1 MKASETNF
9 QTLIEGAKQ
18 YVVPLFQRPYSWQK
32 KQWQELLADL
42 NDLYDNESTNTH
54 FIGSIVT
61 MPTLL
66 KPENVTPYLLID
78 GQQRLTTI
86 FILLI
91 LLRDLARAEGK
102 RLGDKIHDTLLTN
115 QYVDDLE
122 HFKLLPTQQDRDA
135 FLGLIKQSKE
145 LSHSSAIVECYMF
158 FKQHIRKL
166 DLEKLN
172 QVITNR
178 LAVVSIILESD
189 DNPYIVFE
197 SLNAKGLSLTQ
208 ADLIRNYFFMKIDL
222 NQQEM
227 IYHDYWLPMQEALGE
242 SLTDFMRHYL
252 ASDGVIVKKDEV
264 YLVLKQKVDKHKD
277 AFAELNRIKQF
288 SDYYEKIINP
298 EKENNL
304 EIRDAITRIKCLK
317 ITVLYPFLLNCYHS
331 YVEENLS
338 TNKFL
343 DILATLENYFIR
355 RFVCNVQTRGLNK
368 ILPLLYHQALKNSFD
383 LAEGVRSYLQTQN
396 YPKDHIFR
404 ECLMSSALYGNGDC
418 VPITKLILT
427 TLENSFSNREKIL
440 AEDISVERVLPQSL
454 SKEWEH
460 QWDGEDYDLYLNTL
474 GNLTITSCNAD
485 LSNKPFNVKKSYFK
499 LSQFSLNAYF
509 ECIDKWDKDAV
520 EKRAEHLADNAL
532 RIWAYFGSYNQ
543 VESSENLRWKKP
555 ASIIILGDEYPVK
568 HWYNVIVILLDWII
582 DYEPDVFLELVN
594 HYPHFISKNL
604 LSLRQGKILNNGY
617 YIETNLSA
625 DIICRLCN
633 QMIQFAG
640 LSSDD
645 WKIETE

>member
-9 QTLIEGAKQ
+9 QSLIEGAKQ
-18 YVVPLFQRPYSWQK
+18 YIVPLFQRPYSWQK
-32 KQWQELLADL
+32 KEWQDLLNDI
-42 NDLYDNESTNTH
+42 NDLYESEGINTH

-61 MPTLL
+61 MPTLSR
-66 KPENVTPYLLID
+66 PENITPYLLID

-91 LLRDLARAEGK
+91 LLRDLAKSDGK
-102 RLGDKIHDTLLTN
+102 RLGDKIHDTLITN
-115 QYVDDLE
+115 QYVDNLE
-122 HFKLLPTQQDRDA
+122 HFKLLPTQQDRAD
-135 FLGLIKQSKE
+135 FLGLVTDSKDV
-145 LSHSSAIVECYMF
+145 SHSSSIVECYMF

-166 DLEKLN
+166 DYERLN
-172 QVITNR
+172 QVIANR
-178 LAVVSIILESD
+178 LAVVSIVLESD

-197 SLNAKGLSLTQ
+197 SLNAKGRSLTQ

-222 NQQEM
+222 NQQEV
-227 IYHDYWLPMQEALGE
+227 IYTDYWLPMQTALKE
-242 SLTDFMRHYL
+242 NLTEFMRHYL

-298 EKENNL
+298 EKEGDL
-304 EIRDAITRIKCLK
+304 GIRNGITRIKCLK
-317 ITVLYPFLLNCYHS
+317 ITVLYPFLLNCYHG
-331 YVEENLS
+331 YTEENLS
-338 TNKFL
+338 VDKFL

-368 ILPLLYHQALKNSFD
+368 VLPLLYHQALKNSLD
-383 LAEGVRSYLQTQN
+383 LAEGVRSYLQSQN

-404 ECLMSSALYGNGDC
+404 ECLISSALYGNGDC
-418 VPITKLILT
+418 VPVTKLILT
-427 TLENSFSNREKIL
+427 TLENSIGNKEKIL
-440 AEDISVERVLPQSL
+440 ADDISVERILPQML
-454 SKEWEH
+454 SKEWEQH
-460 QWDGEDYDLYLNTL
+460 WDGEDYDLYLNTL
-474 GNLTITSCNAD
+474 GNLTITSLSCD
-485 LSNKPFNVKKSYFK
+485 LSNEPFHIKKSYFK
-499 LSQFSLNAYF
+499 LSSFSLNSYF
-509 ECIDKWDKDAV
+509 EFIDKWDKDAI
-520 EKRAEHLADNAL
+520 EKRAEYLADNAL
-532 RIWAYFGSYNQ
+532 KIWSYFGSYNQ

-555 ASIIILGDEYPVK
+555 VSITILGDEYPVK

-582 DYEPDVFLELVN
+582 DYEPDAFLELIN
-594 HYPHFISKNL
+594 HYPHFMSKNL

-625 DIICRLCN
+625 DIIYRLCN

-645 WKIETE
+645 WKIDTD